1 MTVLTTEIL
10 LNAYT
15 HGIFPM
21 SESRDDPELF
31 WVDPDWRG
39 IFPLDNFHVSKSLA
53 KAIRKQP
60 YKITIDTCF
69 RRVMKECAAS
79 NTERPTTWIN
89 RPILDLYT
97 ELHQEG
103 HAHSVECW
111 SGEELVGGLYGVSF
125 ASAFCG
131 ESMFSRRSNASKIAL
146 VYLVA
151 RLKAGDFQLLDTQF
165 VTDHLATMGAVEI
178 SREEYHR
185 KLGLALKKQA
195 NFYSLPEDAGPSD
208 ILQSIT
214 QTS

>member
-21 SESRDDPELF
+21 SESQDDPELF
-31 WVDPDWRG
+31 WVDPEWRG
-39 IFPLDNFHVSKSLA
+39 IFPLDEFHVSKSLA
-53 KAIRKQP
+53 KAIRKHP
-60 YKITIDTCF
+60 YTVTFDTCF

-79 NTERPTTWIN
+79 NKDRPTTWIN

-97 ELHQEG
+97 ELHEEG

-111 SGEELVGGLYGVSF
+111 DGDELVGGLYGVSF

-151 RLKAGDFQLLDTQF
+151 RLKSGGFQLLDTQF

-185 KLGLALKKQA
+185 RLDLAINREA
-195 NFYSLPEDAGPSD
+195 NFHSLSVDAGPSE

>member
-1 MTVLTTEIL
+1 
-10 LNAYT
+10 
-15 HGIFPM
+15 M
-21 SESRDDPELF
+21 SESQDDPELF
-31 WVDPDWRG
+31 WVDPERRG
-39 IFPLDNFHVSKSLA
+39 IFPLDDFHVSKSLA
-53 KAIRKQP
+53 KTIRKHP
-60 YKITIDTCF
+60 FTITFDTCF

-111 SGEELVGGLYGVSF
+111 IGDELVGGLYGVSF
-125 ASAFCG
+125 AAVFCG

-146 VYLVA
+146 AYLIA
-151 RLKAGDFQLLDTQF
+151 RLKSGGFKLLDTQF

-185 KLGLALKKQA
+185 RLGEALTKQGD
-195 NFYSLPEDAGPSD
+195 FYSLSVGASPSD